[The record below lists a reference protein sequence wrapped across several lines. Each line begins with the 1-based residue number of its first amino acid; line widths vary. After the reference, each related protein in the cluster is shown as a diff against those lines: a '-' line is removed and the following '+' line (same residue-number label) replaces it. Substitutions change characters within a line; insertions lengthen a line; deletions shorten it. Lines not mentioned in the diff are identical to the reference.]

1 MVLGRTFCAKCDVSP
16 VLSLRQEK
24 HHIMR
29 TSHYTYVCMYIYIYY
44 THVHIFYSYRPYYA
58 YVISI
63 HTYIHIYIYIYIC
76 IYICVY
82 IYICKRTP
90 KLRPPC
96 GTWGGEVSVLRFWD
110 RVLFT
115 RVP

>member
-24 HHIMR
+24 HHINAYKALYICM
-29 TSHYTYVCMYIYIYY
+29 YVCMYIYIYY
-44 THVHIFYSYRPYYA
+44 THVQIFYSYRPYYA

-63 HTYIHIYIYIYIC
+63 HTYIYTYIYMC
-76 IYICVY
+76 IY